1 MEAST
6 LPEDSPES
14 PIYIANMTDLPI
26 FTGSWAKRAAYF
38 TLLNALHADL
48 PATALV
54 KGTFPSILSFIE
66 NNWYLSSLLDVE
78 EEEEKASGRS
88 KDKAF
93 LLARKAMNKRRN
105 VVESARRRE
114 KYDEVVLADE

>member
-1 MEAST
+1 
-6 LPEDSPES
+6 
-14 PIYIANMTDLPI
+14 MTDLPI